1 VTLAGVHHLVTGDAL
16 AAATVALALASP
28 RSAHAD
34 RHEVTLSIRPL
45 RGSARISEAGTHER
59 AEVRSRGGAASASLG
74 ARDWLDLGGEL
85 VVAYFDEASYQ
96 MATLPISANPLSG
109 PVKRISN
116 TAQLHG
122 IATLRAGV
130 GWVPFVQLSLGLGA
144 RYRTTALLYG
154 PTTQGYRWL
163 IPDGQREEVSLD
175 VVTGVRAGLER
186 RITVHWTAGMS
197 AAMAH
202 SFGVFRPDL
211 QTSEVALSLSY
222 SWYPLWAP

>member
-1 VTLAGVHHLVTGDAL
+1 L
-16 AAATVALALASP
+16 P
-28 RSAHAD
+28 RPARAD
-34 RHEVTLSIRPL
+34 RHAVTLSIRPL
-45 RGSARISEAGTHER
+45 RGSARISEAGTDER

-74 ARDWLDLGGEL
+74 VRDWLDLGGEL

-96 MATLPISANPLSG
+96 MATLPISHNPLSG

-116 TAQLHG
+116 TAQLRG
-122 IATLRAGV
+122 IATLRLGV

-163 IPDGQREEVSLD
+163 IPDGQREEVTLD
-175 VVTGVRAGLER
+175 VVTGIRAGLER
-186 RITVHWTAGMS
+186 RITVHWTAGVS
-197 AAMAH
+197 AAAAH
-202 SFGVFRPDL
+202 SFGVFTPDL
-211 QTSEVALSLSY
+211 QTSDVTISLSY